1 MYQYGGAKMKYLIK
15 KTPDGFIKTIN
26 DEINSILNR
35 NFDSLFP
42 EFIFTGEMDK
52 YAMPVEIHEKDNE
65 YKIKAELP
73 GVKKEDLE
81 IDIDKNHL
89 SILAKK
95 VEEHVEDTKSCRK
108 SEFKYGDFSRVIY
121 FPQEIDVEKT
131 EAKLNNGVLHIEAPK
146 MKQEKEKSKKL
157 EVK

>member
-1 MYQYGGAKMKYLIK
+1 MKYLIK
-15 KTPDGFIKTIN
+15 KTPDGFIKTVN

-42 EFIFTGEMDK
+42 EFIFSGEMDK

-73 GVKKEDLE
+73 GVKKENLE
-81 IDIDKNHL
+81 IDIDKNHV
-89 SILAKK
+89 SISAKK
-95 VEEHVEDTKSCRK
+95 QEEHVEDTKSCRK

-121 FPQEIDVEKT
+121 FPQEINIEET
-131 EAKLNNGVLHIEAPK
+131 NAKLENGILCITAPK
-146 MKQEKEKSKKL
+146 MKKENEETRKL
-157 EVK
+157 EIQ

>member
-1 MYQYGGAKMKYLIK
+1 MEEHKMKYLIK
-15 KTPDGFIKTIN
+15 KTPDGFIKTVN

-42 EFIFTGEMDK
+42 EFIFSGEMDK

-81 IDIDKNHL
+81 IDLDKNHV
-89 SILAKK
+89 SISAKK
-95 VEEHVEDTKSCRK
+95 QEEHVEDTKSCRK

-121 FPQEIDVEKT
+121 FPQEINIEET
-131 EAKLNNGVLHIEAPK
+131 NAKLDNGILCINAPK
-146 MKQEKEKSKKL
+146 LKKDNEETKKL
-157 EVK
+157 EVQ